1 MSNIDLILVTKDKE
15 DSFQKLRY
23 QNCSK
28 SESRMEVKW
37 KPNGKENGK
46 YSFSYFAL
54 CSSPLKHTK
63 GLQLFLQI
71 SGLTFFKRID
81 KHTSVF
87 PYRYFPMHHTG
98 GKEKDITKP

>member
-23 QNCSK
+23 QKCSE

-46 YSFSYFAL
+46 YP
-54 CSSPLKHTK
+54 CT
-63 GLQLFLQI
+63 
-71 SGLTFFKRID
+71 
-81 KHTSVF
+81 
-87 PYRYFPMHHTG
+87 
-98 GKEKDITKP
+98 